1 MQTAEPTDAPAP
13 APAADER
20 RDQPRDEAR
29 ILVVGGGPAGLTAAY
44 ELLKH
49 DEDAAPLVLEA
60 TDQVGG
66 IARTEVYKG
75 YRFDIGGHRFFTK
88 VKEVEEVWHEVM
100 GEDFIDVPRQSRIY
114 YQGKYYDYPL
124 SIGNTL
130 SNLGIYE
137 SARILLSYLKW
148 KVKPSQEEENFEQ
161 WVSNR
166 FGGRLFWHFF
176 RTYTEKV
183 WGIPCTEI
191 RADWAAQRI
200 KDLSLKKAVWDAVT
214 GKSDTTSLI
223 KTFKYPPLGPGQMW
237 ERFAEIIEGKG
248 GEVRMRTRVHRFH
261 REGKR
266 IVSAEVRSHT
276 DHADHPGD
284 HDSDVDLSEGNTYPI
299 AVDGVISTMPLTTLV
314 RAMDPPAPDEVLA
327 AADGLNYRDFLIVT
341 LILDQKDPFPDNWIY
356 IHSPEVKVGRIQNFR
371 SWSEAMVPD
380 PDHASIGMEFFCH
393 RGDGLWT
400 STDEELIA
408 LATKELNELGLAKP
422 EVVIDGTV
430 IRQPKAYPVYDADY
444 KRHVDTIEAW
454 VKTLENLH
462 TVGRNG
468 MHRYNNQD
476 HSMLSAMHAARNVL
490 GGEFDPWNI
499 NVERSYHEE
508 FVVNKGGKVHGGES
522 ATSGLEDAATAVER
536 MQPAGEAA
544 APARKAG

>member
-1 MQTAEPTDAPAP
+1 MPATSVSPPANAPASSTTR
-13 APAADER
+13 A
-20 RDQPRDEAR
+20 QGT
-29 ILVVGGGPAGLTAAY
+29 LVVGGGPAGLTAAY

-49 DEDAAPLVLEA
+49 DPEAAPLVLEA
-60 TDQVGG
+60 TDKVGG
-66 IARTEVYKG
+66 IARTEEYKG

-88 VKEVEEVWHEVM
+88 VKEVEALWHEVM

-114 YQGKYYDYPL
+114 YQGKFYDYPL
-124 SIGNTL
+124 SMGNTL
-130 SNLGIYE
+130 KNLGPYE

-200 KDLSLKKAVWDAVT
+200 KDLSLKKAVLDAIT

-237 ERFAEIIEGKG
+237 ERFAERIEERG
-248 GEVRMRTRVHRFH
+248 GEVRMRTRVHRFR
-261 REGKR
+261 REGNR
-266 IVSAEVRSHT
+266 VVAAELRSHT
-276 DHADHPGD
+276 DHADHPRD
-284 HDSDVDLSEGNTYPI
+284 RDAASDREEGTTYWLD
-299 AVDGVISTMPLTTLV
+299 VEDVISTMPLTALV
-314 RAMDPPAPDEVLA
+314 RAFDPPAPDTVLA

-341 LILDQKDPFPDNWIY
+341 LILDQEDPFPDNWIY

-371 SWSEAMVPD
+371 SWSEAMVPH
-380 PDHASIGMEFFCH
+380 PDHASIGMEYFCH

-408 LATKELNELGLAKP
+408 LATRELGELNLSQADR
-422 EVVIDGTV
+422 VIDGTV

-444 KRHVDTIEAW
+444 KKHVDTIEAW
-454 VKTLENLH
+454 VRTLENLH

-490 GGEFDPWNI
+490 GGNYDPWNI

-508 FVVNKGGKVHGGES
+508 FVVKDKASARKS
-522 ATSGLEDAATAVER
+522 ATSGLEDAATAAEQ
-536 MQPAGEAA
+536 MQPAGV
-544 APARKAG
+544 APAATTQA

>member
-1 MQTAEPTDAPAP
+1 MPATSVSPPANAPGSSTTRA
-13 APAADER
+13 
-20 RDQPRDEAR
+20 QGT
-29 ILVVGGGPAGLTAAY
+29 LVVGGGPAGLTAAY

-49 DEDAAPLVLEA
+49 DPEAAPLVLEA
-60 TDQVGG
+60 TDKVGG
-66 IARTEVYKG
+66 IARTEEYKG

-88 VKEVEEVWHEVM
+88 VKEVEALWHEVM

-114 YQGKYYDYPL
+114 YQGKFYDYPL
-124 SIGNTL
+124 SMGNTL
-130 SNLGIYE
+130 KNLGPYE

-200 KDLSLKKAVWDAVT
+200 KDLSLKKAVFDAIT

-237 ERFAEIIEGKG
+237 ERFAERIEERG
-248 GEVRMRTRVHRFH
+248 GEVRMRTRVHRFR
-261 REGKR
+261 REGNR
-266 IVSAEVRSHT
+266 VVAAELRSHT
-276 DHADHPGD
+276 DHADHPRD
-284 HDSDVDLSEGNTYPI
+284 RDAASDREEGTTYWLD
-299 AVDGVISTMPLTTLV
+299 VEDVISTMPLTALV
-314 RAMDPPAPDEVLA
+314 RAFDPPAPDKVLA

-371 SWSEAMVPD
+371 SWSEAMVPH
-380 PDHASIGMEFFCH
+380 PDHASVGMEYFCH

-408 LATKELNELGLAKP
+408 LATRELGELNLSQADR
-422 EVVIDGTV
+422 VIDGTV

-444 KRHVDTIEAW
+444 KKHVDTIEAW
-454 VKTLENLH
+454 VRTLENLH

-490 GGEFDPWNI
+490 GGNYDPWNI

-508 FVVNKGGKVHGGES
+508 FVVKDKASARKS
-522 ATSGLEDAATAVER
+522 ATSGLEDAATAAER
-536 MQPAGEAA
+536 MQPAGV
-544 APARKAG
+544 APAATTQA

>member
-1 MQTAEPTDAPAP
+1 MPATSVSPPANAPASSTTR
-13 APAADER
+13 A
-20 RDQPRDEAR
+20 QGT
-29 ILVVGGGPAGLTAAY
+29 LVVGGGPAGLTAAY

-49 DEDAAPLVLEA
+49 DPEAAPLVLEA
-60 TDQVGG
+60 TDKVGG
-66 IARTEVYKG
+66 IARTEEYKG

-88 VKEVEEVWHEVM
+88 VKEVEALWHEVM

-114 YQGKYYDYPL
+114 YQGKFYDYPL
-124 SIGNTL
+124 SMGNTL
-130 SNLGIYE
+130 KNLGPYE

-200 KDLSLKKAVWDAVT
+200 KDLSLKKAVFDAIT

-237 ERFAEIIEGKG
+237 ERFAERIEERG
-248 GEVRMRTRVHRFH
+248 GEVRMRTRVHRFR
-261 REGKR
+261 REGNR
-266 IVSAEVRSHT
+266 VVAAELRSHT
-276 DHADHPGD
+276 DHADHPRD
-284 HDSDVDLSEGNTYPI
+284 RDAASDREEGTTYWLD
-299 AVDGVISTMPLTTLV
+299 VEDVISTMPLTALV
-314 RAMDPPAPDEVLA
+314 RAFDPPAPDTVLA

-371 SWSEAMVPD
+371 SWSEAMVPH
-380 PDHASIGMEFFCH
+380 PDHASIGMEYFCH

-408 LATKELNELGLAKP
+408 LATRELGELNLSQADR
-422 EVVIDGTV
+422 VIDGTV

-444 KRHVDTIEAW
+444 KKHVDTIEAW
-454 VKTLENLH
+454 VRTLENLH

-490 GGEFDPWNI
+490 GGTYDPWNI

-508 FVVNKGGKVHGGES
+508 FVVKDKASARKS
-522 ATSGLEDAATAVER
+522 ATSGLEDAATAAER
-536 MQPAGEAA
+536 MQPAGV
-544 APARKAG
+544 APAATTQA

>member
-1 MQTAEPTDAPAP
+1 MPATSVSPPANAPASSTTR
-13 APAADER
+13 A
-20 RDQPRDEAR
+20 QGT
-29 ILVVGGGPAGLTAAY
+29 LVVGGGPAGLTAAY

-49 DEDAAPLVLEA
+49 DPEAAPLVLEA
-60 TDQVGG
+60 TDKVGG
-66 IARTEVYKG
+66 IARTEEYKG

-88 VKEVEEVWHEVM
+88 VKEVEALWHEVM

-114 YQGKYYDYPL
+114 YQGKFYDYPL
-124 SIGNTL
+124 SMGNTL
-130 SNLGIYE
+130 KNLGPYE

-200 KDLSLKKAVWDAVT
+200 KDLSLKKAVFDAIT

-237 ERFAEIIEGKG
+237 ERFAERIEERG
-248 GEVRMRTRVHRFH
+248 GEVRMRTRVHRFR
-261 REGKR
+261 REGNR
-266 IVSAEVRSHT
+266 VVAAELRSHT
-276 DHADHPGD
+276 DHADHPRD
-284 HDSDVDLSEGNTYPI
+284 RDAASDREEGTTYWLD
-299 AVDGVISTMPLTTLV
+299 VEDVISTMPLTALV
-314 RAMDPPAPDEVLA
+314 RAFDPPAPDKVLA

-371 SWSEAMVPD
+371 SWSEAMVPH
-380 PDHASIGMEFFCH
+380 PDHASIGMEYFCH

-408 LATKELNELGLAKP
+408 LATRELGELNLSQADR
-422 EVVIDGTV
+422 VIDGTV

-444 KRHVDTIEAW
+444 KKHVDTIEAW
-454 VKTLENLH
+454 VRTLENLH

-490 GGEFDPWNI
+490 GGTYDPWNI

-508 FVVNKGGKVHGGES
+508 FVVKDKASARKS
-522 ATSGLEDAATAVER
+522 ATSGLEDAATAAER
-536 MQPAGEAA
+536 MQPAGV
-544 APARKAG
+544 APAATTQA